1 MKKYLLTIAAAA
13 LLPQVVSAQQAE
25 VNPIPQLGK
34 EWKYTVTPYLWLP
47 NYSPTL
53 TAGSK
58 EIAPDGGNSQGK
70 ALGYVSG
77 GFMLAGEAHQDRY
90 GVMADFFNGS
100 MKDAEHTLKG
110 VTVGE
115 KTKWDLT
122 QTMFTVA
129 GTYTLHQD
137 KQAYVDALAGLR
149 VLSVTG
155 SLNSVADR
163 YPSFTL
169 NSVDPIVGLKGRV
182 RIADSSWFVP
192 FYGDIGGGGKASLTW
207 QANVGVGKAFNW
219 GDVSLGYRMM
229 GYEMSK
235 SINNDYLNSK
245 LGGDAKAKMN
255 MGALILTANFT
266 F

>member
-13 LLPQVVSAQQAE
+13 LLPQVASAQQAE
-25 VNPIPQLGK
+25 VNPIPQLSK

-53 TAGSK
+53 TGPNGRQVPSDSGTSLTT
-58 EIAPDGGNSQGK
+58 P
-70 ALGYVSG
+70 LGYVSG
-77 GFMLAGEAHQDRY
+77 GFMLAGEVHKDRY

-100 MKDAEHTLKG
+100 MKDVDHDR
-110 VTVGE
+110 VGTR
-115 KTKWDLT
+115 TKWDLT
-122 QTMFTVA
+122 QTMFTAA
-129 GTYTLHQD
+129 GTYNIHQD

-155 SLNSVADR
+155 SASSVLNNNPA
-163 YPSFTL
+163 YTF

-192 FYGDIGGGGKASLTW
+192 FYGDIGGGGKVSLTW
-207 QANVGVGKAFNW
+207 QANVGVGKAFTW

-229 GYEMSK
+229 GYETK
-235 SINNDYLNSK
+235 KTIHFQDL
-245 LGGDAKAKMN
+245 GDAKAKVN